1 MGDLKSLEA
10 VASFGFLSDDVE
22 DGVDEFGSFG
32 VMSLGPVISGSGLS
46 ENEVVGSEELSERSG
61 SDGVHGSGFQVHQ
74 DGSGN
79 VSSSGGFVE
88 VHVDSFQLQIGIS
101 VVGSGRVNS
110 VLVGNNLPEFSSD
123 LVTALSCLYVNDF
136 SHLNL
141 LKDSE
146 KFYFYISQ
154 IRRYTYLILTR
165 YLNYKVNI

>member
-1 MGDLKSLEA
+1 VGDLEPLEA

-32 VMSLGPVISGSGLS
+32 VMSLGPVVSSSGLS
-46 ENEVVGSEELSERSG
+46 EDEVIRSEELSERSG

-110 VLVGNNLPEFSSD
+110 VLV
-123 LVTALSCLYVNDF
+123 
-136 SHLNL
+136 
-141 LKDSE
+141 
-146 KFYFYISQ
+146 
-154 IRRYTYLILTR
+154 
-165 YLNYKVNI
+165 